1 MSPVHQRKPIKV
13 AISTSDSP
21 DMEALGKSQGHLKEA
36 TAELAL
42 QLLASGANLAYGG
55 DLRAH
60 GFTRLLFQLVL
71 RYTPTSDLKSTVRV
85 TNHLAWP
92 VHIRM
97 SVDRI
102 KSLAVELQGTAEL
115 VLLGCDG
122 TPLAM
127 NARRDVKTREPSED
141 EWLSGLTAMREF
153 QRSCTDAR
161 VLLGGQVA
169 NYKGRMP
176 DVAEEALLSLRA
188 SQPLFLIGGFG
199 GCARDVAETI
209 GLVEPWAGSRNSWP
223 GRRNFEEWT
232 GRNLNNGLSYQE
244 NKELASTPFIGLA
257 VMLVLRGIHR
267 LRKHEQLQTNQTN
280 RCEYA

>member
-1 MSPVHQRKPIKV
+1 MSPADRQAPITI

-21 DMEALGKSQGHLKEA
+21 DMAALGLSKGHLHEA

-71 RYTPTSDLKSTVRV
+71 RYTSTSDLQDAVRV

-97 SVDRI
+97 PVDQIDR
-102 KSLAVELQGTAEL
+102 LAAELRGAADL

-122 TPLAM
+122 TQVAM
-127 NARRDVKTREPSED
+127 DARRKLPRREPTE
-141 EWLSGLTAMREF
+141 EQWRSGLTAMREI

-161 VLLGGQVA
+161 VLLGGQVEKF
-169 NYKGRMP
+169 KGNMP
-176 DVAEEALLSLRA
+176 GVAEEALVSLRA
-188 SQPLFLIGGFG
+188 GQPVFLIGGFG
-199 GCARDVAETI
+199 GCARDIAETL
-209 GLVEPWAGSRNSWP
+209 GLVEPWDGSRDGWG
-223 GRRNFEEWT
+223 GRRRLEEWT
-232 GRNLNNGLSYQE
+232 GRDLNNGLSAEE
-244 NKELASTPFIGLA
+244 NHALASTPFIGQA
-257 VMLVLRGIHR
+257 VMLVLRGVNR
-267 LRKHEQLQTNQTN
+267 LRKQRSEQ
-280 RCEYA
+280 RAW